1 MPLDERQKQSTE
13 DSCIQC
19 HMPKSDISNVPHTV
33 QTDHRILRTPQS
45 SPTAPQMKAW
55 TVVDGAQ
62 DRLPAWEVA
71 RARGLAM
78 MTAAVKKR
86 DQAMAIK
93 ARQYLVPEGID
104 PVESPRII
112 AALANDTESL
122 SAIAS
127 SYWLEGLFANA
138 RPFWEKTLELEPF
151 HETALSGL
159 IQIDLDSNDLN
170 SAERNAKKLTEFAP
184 AESTHW
190 TQLSTIQWKMT
201 HYADAIKAAEKA
213 IALDPNLDDTR
224 SWLTQAK
231 KKLAEG
237 IIESEE

>member
-1 MPLDERQKQSTE
+1 
-13 DSCIQC
+13 
-19 HMPKSDISNVPHTV
+19 
-33 QTDHRILRTPQS
+33 
-45 SPTAPQMKAW
+45 
-55 TVVDGAQ
+55 
-62 DRLPAWEVA
+62 
-71 RARGLAM
+71 M

-93 ARQYLVPEGID
+93 ARQYLLPEGID